1 MATEYLEVN
10 STYRDRN
17 QWPLAS
23 EFDVFFSQSG
33 TKDRFAAL
41 DPVCEST
48 PRIIFTPFK
57 PITGTI
63 VPYPSGA
70 YPLDTGLGAATAFTS
85 VLVQID
91 SSQYTSRDPNYYAGA
106 VLKFTIPNT
115 TTIEYYRIFESYFYM
130 VGPKTAAPQVSTLDT
145 YDYFLLTLYNP
156 LSTSNILQPGYSFE
170 IRDPS
175 QFTGSVFPLGPPI
188 TVNQYFFPTLFIP
201 KGVNSNNFYISYII
215 YNQTKNEWLKITYYN
230 GITHLASTYPYDN
243 TPLDFSADVFRH
255 YTPGTWSRTDTYIIR
270 RLPPEELG
278 TIVSVNPSNPYQVQ
292 ISPTSSS
299 IPNFYVGSFLR
310 NQEPF
315 QFFPYS
321 FNNPNYRILGY
332 DPQFPDWAGPPGSVI
347 PVATLDKIYDTTL
360 NSSYE
365 IMQFTT
371 DNMFPFP
378 YEGSIVS
385 MREAVCFDVELLNL
399 VLPNAFLSVSNGSRA
414 VFYPYVYVELTPIN
428 NSERFGPNSI
438 NSNNPNARRML
449 FRALIKDVVNDTTS
463 PFVRIDGGGM
473 KQRVKLMLCDSF
485 HFSVHLPDGQLFKTI
500 LPEYFSPDRPY
511 ELNQISAV
519 FGFKRVDG

>member
-1 MATEYLEVN
+1 MATEYLEIN
-10 STYRDRN
+10 SAFRN
-17 QWPLAS
+17 RTQWPLAS
-23 EFDVFFSQSG
+23 DFDVFFSQSG
-33 TKDRFAAL
+33 TKDRLAAL

-48 PRIIFTPFK
+48 PRIIFTPFNR
-57 PITGTI
+57 ITGSI
-63 VPYPSGA
+63 IPYPSGLPNDA
-70 YPLDTGLGAATAFTS
+70 ELGASTSFTNIM
-85 VLVQID
+85 VRID
-91 SSQYTSRDPNYYAGA
+91 SNLYTSRDPNYYGGA
-106 VLKFTIPNT
+106 VMKFTTANGQ
-115 TTIEYYRIFESYFYM
+115 IEYYRIFECYFYM
-130 VGPKTAAPQVSTLDT
+130 VGPKNAPVPQASVLDT
-145 YDYFLLTLYNP
+145 YDYFLITLYNP
-156 LSTSNILQPGYSFE
+156 VGTSTIQPGNTFE

-175 QFTGSVFPLGPPI
+175 QFTGSTFPLGPPI

-215 YNQTKNEWLKITYYN
+215 YNQTKNEWLNITYYN
-230 GITHLASTYPYDN
+230 GITHLASTYPYEK

-255 YTPGTWSRTDTYIIR
+255 FTPGTWTRTDTFILR
-270 RLPPEELG
+270 RIPPEEIG
-278 TIVSVNPSNPYQVQ
+278 TVVSVNPSNPSQVQ
-292 ISPTSSS
+292 ISATSSS
-299 IPNFYVGSFLR
+299 IPGYYVGSFLR

-321 FNNPNYRILGY
+321 FNNPNYRILAY
-332 DPQFPDWAGPPGSVI
+332 NPQFPNWAGPPGSVV
-347 PVATLDKIYDTTL
+347 PVVTLDQPYDTTL
-360 NSSYE
+360 TPKYE
-365 IMQFTT
+365 ILQFTT
-371 DNMFPFP
+371 DNMYPFP

-385 MREAVCFDVELLNL
+385 VREAVCFDVELLNL
-399 VLPNAFLSVSNGSRA
+399 VLPNAFLDVSNGSRA

-473 KQRVKLMLCDSF
+473 RQRVKLMLCDSF
-485 HFSVHLPDGQLFKTI
+485 HFSVHLPDGQLFQTI

-519 FGFKRVDG
+519 FGFKRVDT